1 MTLLQY
7 INSENRSFF
16 LPDMGTNGL
25 FLTGYKASEVYNS
38 AEKQLEVTKKMNE
51 IFESDFT
58 YSLCD
63 GAIFCET
70 LGLDLLKPDYDFS
83 SVLSHPITDIKA
95 LEKYE
100 ILDPYTSGRMPI
112 NLKSIEM
119 ISKNIDKPL
128 YVSIQGPFTLAV
140 QLTGT
145 YTSS

>member
-38 AEKQLEVTKKMNE
+38 PEKQLEVAKKMNE

-100 ILDPYTSGRMPI
+100 ILNPYHRVEC
-112 NLKSIEM
+112 L
-119 ISKNIDKPL
+119 
-128 YVSIQGPFTLAV
+128 
-140 QLTGT
+140 
-145 YTSS
+145 